1 MPRVKSL
8 LILRWIEKILIRGL
22 VFFFLFFLPFN
33 SELVVKDSGG
43 MGKEETARQ
52 LKAASEGHV
61 ESVLLCSSEENSFI
75 DRQLLDSCSRTVF
88 AADPH
93 KY

>member
-1 MPRVKSL
+1 MDRKDSNTWFVFFFFPSL
-8 LILRWIEKILIRGL
+8 LIQSLL
-22 VFFFLFFLPFN
+22 
-33 SELVVKDSGG
+33 VKDSGG

-52 LKAASEGHV
+52 LKEASEGHV
-61 ESVLLCSSEENSFI
+61 EPVLLCSSEENSFI
-75 DRQLLDSCSRTVF
+75 DRQLFDSCSRTVF